1 MLVVLPVWSFLVEL
15 KLLCCRNAALKKK
28 KEVKKQII
36 FFFFF
41 KLSLTRKS
49 MHAF

>member
-28 KEVKKQII
+28 RSKKTNK
-36 FFFFF
+36 FFFF

>member
-28 KEVKKQII
+28 KEVKKQIN
-36 FFFFF
+36 FFFF

>member
-28 KEVKKQII
+28 KEVKKQ

>member
-28 KEVKKQII
+28 KRSKKTI
-36 FFFFF
+36 FFFF

>member
-28 KEVKKQII
+28 RSKKTNN
-36 FFFFF
+36 FFFF

>member
-28 KEVKKQII
+28 VKEQIK
-36 FFFFF
+36 FFFF
-41 KLSLTRKS
+41 
-49 MHAF
+49 

>member
-28 KEVKKQII
+28 SKRTNYN
-36 FFFFF
+36 FFFF
-41 KLSLTRKS
+41 
-49 MHAF
+49 

>member
-28 KEVKKQII
+28 SKRTNYN
-36 FFFFF
+36 FFFF